1 MQRNFPKVRAHLLA
15 AVAGAVLMS
24 ACSFGDDGDAVDPNA
39 PPPVVAIPDSALVSA
54 SAYAEYAKTLA
65 NSDTDAPVDI
75 SKVNTP
81 PTSETG
87 EPIAL

>member
-1 MQRNFPKVRAHLLA
+1 MQRNFRMHLLA

-24 ACSFGDDGDAVDPNA
+24 ACNSDDGDEVDPNA
-39 PPPVVAIPDSALVSA
+39 PPPVVVIPDSALVSA
-54 SAYAEYAKTLA
+54 SAYAEYAKTLV

-75 SKVNTP
+75 SKVNAP